1 MAYDDIIN
9 KYKKHLTKAQIKA
22 LADMEQ
28 KYRNLYSQQRA
39 QALNEMTAQGNSMQR
54 ALQNMGLAGRHG
66 KLISGVQ
73 KAGNERLTRS
83 YGDYHTQLGRA
94 QNAQLERAAIRM
106 ANQTIAAQNAAA
118 QAAYHQQ
125 LAQQQAQ
132 QKLIYTMMKPII
144 LFFKLGEYL
153 MDALPEDR
161 QEPMDIS

>member
-118 QAAYHQQ
+118 QAAYQQQ

-132 QKLIYTMMKPII
+132 QGAANIINTITNASKPNRPNTEE
-144 LFFKLGEYL
+144 LY
-153 MDALPEDR
+153 D
-161 QEPMDIS
+161 